1 VVSRFASPAAENP
14 LGAAGA
20 PFIIVNNHSSEFDYI
35 NATLTRF
42 SERFMHVTA
51 KNKFARPGRGN
62 RLFAILL
69 SLASLLTPLSA
80 ASAQAGGRVAGTI
93 TDPKGAVVAGATVTA
108 TDPVS
113 GQSYTAITDG
123 QGRYKIEGLPAGTY
137 TVTVLAEGFRDA
149 RQEAVK
155 VEEGKTATFSARLEV
170 AALAGESVTV
180 TASGVK
186 GNADPVYRE
195 VRQLGSSAGDFSGEY
210 ASVSNLVLKRDAATF
225 TFKSGEIYFLRPVE
239 GRVTGGV
246 FVGEGELALTPPTEI
261 ERQSLAIFADGP
273 TLTEQFTTLV
283 MRFSDR
289 TFDEVKASPAARIA
303 QGGPQAERARGLYRE
318 NQTLLRKQ
326 LRSNAELRTLTDIY
340 STGQRPGYFT
350 AFVGGK
356 RFNKLVYE
364 VDPLGLPYVSPEQVA
379 LTSHGS
385 TDGGIWTAFYMADE
399 YRAGRANSNFDR
411 RIVDITHHDIDAA
424 LRGARL
430 LVTDRMTL
438 KARQSGA
445 RVLPF
450 DLYPGLRVSRVQD
463 EAGTDLAFIQESKNE
478 DGDFG
483 VIFPQPTQAAKTYK
497 LTVQYEGDGAVR
509 DFGGGNFAL
518 ITRSN
523 WYPSGSGTQFGDR
536 ATFDITFR
544 YPKGNVFVATGALSG
559 PEADEGDVKVARWSS
574 GKTELAVAGFNYGK
588 FKKKESAD
596 PESGYNVEFFAN
608 TSAAPQ
614 VRQLQDRDRM
624 AEMVTGQSVEQLSEG
639 EVLSTGTG
647 ATTGSADEAIAQTKT
662 SMRIFNAY
670 FGKLPYTRVALT
682 QQPAG
687 NFGQSWP
694 TLVYMPYTAF
704 MDPTERLKLFSNMTS
719 GQASQAATG
728 SFWNY
733 LAAHELAHQWW
744 GHIIGWN
751 SYHDQW
757 MSEGF
762 SEFSSSLYVY
772 FKYAGRDT
780 KKFTDFWE
788 EQRKL
793 IVEAS
798 PATKGRRPYTVGP
811 ITQGYRLNSGKTGNV
826 ARFMIYPKGA
836 YVLHMLRMMMWDTRN
851 PNGDPEGRF
860 KAMMKDFVQTY
871 YNKDV
876 STEDFKRI
884 VDKHVT
890 QENDLDENRRM
901 DWFFKQW
908 VYGTDV
914 PTYRFEYTVSGNSLS
929 GRVTQSGVSDQFK
942 MRVPLYVDFGKGWV
956 RLGSVTLNGNTS
968 FDIPA
973 TQLPQ
978 APRRAA
984 VAALNDVLAV
994 SVENVKR

>member
-1 VVSRFASPAAENP
+1 
-14 LGAAGA
+14 
-20 PFIIVNNHSSEFDYI
+20 
-35 NATLTRF
+35 
-42 SERFMHVTA
+42 MQVTV
-51 KNKFARPGRGN
+51 KSKFARSA
-62 RLFAILL
+62 RLNGLIALAL
-69 SLASLLTPLSA
+69 SLASLLAPLPA
-80 ASAQAGGRVAGTI
+80 ASARAGGEVAGTV
-93 TDPKGAVVAGATVTA
+93 TDPKGAVVVGATVTV

-137 TVTVLAEGFRDA
+137 TVTVLAEGFKDA
-149 RQEAVK
+149 RQEAVR
-155 VEEGKTATFSARLEV
+155 VEEGKTASFSVKLELS
-170 AALAGESVTV
+170 ALAGESVTV
-180 TASGVK
+180 TAAGVK
-186 GNADPVYRE
+186 GNTDPVYRE
-195 VRQLGSSAGDFSGEY
+195 VRQLGASAGDFSGDY

-225 TFKSGEIYFLRPVE
+225 TLKSGEVYFLRPVE
-239 GRVTGGV
+239 GRITGGV
-246 FVGEGELALTPPTEI
+246 FVGEGELTLTPPTET
-261 ERQSLAIFADGP
+261 ERQSLAIFADAP

-283 MRFSDR
+283 MRFGDR
-289 TFDEVKASPAARIA
+289 TFDEVRASPAARVA

-318 NQTLLRKQ
+318 NQSLLRKQ

-340 STGQRPGYFT
+340 STAHRPGYFT

-379 LTSHGS
+379 LTSHGT

-411 RIVDITHHDIDAA
+411 RLVDISHHEIDAA
-424 LRGARL
+424 LKGARL
-430 LVTDRMTL
+430 VVTDRMTL

-450 DLYPGLRVSRVQD
+450 DLYPGLRVTRVQD
-463 EAGTDLAFIQESKNE
+463 EQGADLNFIQESKNE

-483 VIFPQPTQAAKTYK
+483 VIFAQQTQAAKTYK

-518 ITRSN
+518 VTRSN

-559 PEADEGDVKVARWSS
+559 PETEEGDVRVARWSS

-588 FKKKESAD
+588 FKKKEEAD
-596 PESGYNVEFFAN
+596 PESGYTVEFFAN
-608 TSAAPQ
+608 TSAAPL
-614 VRQLQDRDRM
+614 VRQLQNRDKM
-624 AEMVTGQSVEQLSEG
+624 VEMITGQSVEQLSEG

-647 ATTGSADEAIAQTKT
+647 ATTGSAGEAIAQTKD

-687 NFGQSWP
+687 NYGQSWP

-719 GQASQAATG
+719 GQASQVAAG
-728 SFWNY
+728 SFWSY

-744 GHIIGWN
+744 GHIIGWT

-762 SEFSSSLYVY
+762 AEFSSSLYVQY
-772 FKYAGRDT
+772 VRKDVG
-780 KKFTDFWE
+780 KFVDFWE

-811 ITQGYRLNSGKTGNV
+811 ITQGYRLNSGKTGGV
-826 ARFMIYPKGA
+826 ARRMIYPKGA

-851 PNGDPEGRF
+851 PNRNPDERF
-860 KAMMKDFVQTY
+860 QAMMKDFVQTH

-890 QENDLDENRRM
+890 QDNDLDENRRM
-901 DWFFKQW
+901 DWFFNQW

-929 GRVTQSGVSDQFK
+929 GRVTQSGVSDKFK

-984 VAALNDVLAV
+984 IAALNDVLAV
-994 SVENVKR
+994 QIENVKR